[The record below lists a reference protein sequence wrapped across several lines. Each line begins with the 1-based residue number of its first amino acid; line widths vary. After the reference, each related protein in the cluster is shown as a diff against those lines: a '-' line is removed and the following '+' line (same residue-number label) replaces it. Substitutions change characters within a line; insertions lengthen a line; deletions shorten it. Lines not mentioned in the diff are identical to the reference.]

1 MKPKLP
7 KPNKKA
13 IIYEDKKLYAC
24 LASQPITK
32 GHTVVV
38 WKKPVSDLHL
48 LSRKD
53 YEYLMDEVDEIR
65 SAMLKALKIRKIYI
79 SYMDEAGQVH
89 WHLIP
94 RYNTTGFKLL
104 LHKPSKLKDVSLAIK
119 IRNELERKK

>member
-1 MKPKLP
+1 MKHKLP

-13 IIYEDKKLYAC
+13 IIHEDNKIYAC
-24 LASQPITK
+24 LANQPITK

-53 YEYLMDEVDEIR
+53 YEYLMNEVDEIR
-65 SAMLKALKIRKIYI
+65 SAMLKALKTRKVYLL
-79 SYMDEAGQVH
+79 YRDEAGHVH

-94 RYNTTGFKLL
+94 RYNTKGFNALI
-104 LHKPSKLKDVSLAIK
+104 HKPSKLKDVSLATK
-119 IRNELERKK
+119 IRNEIRR